1 MMKNNKIWTAVLSVI
16 IAVGLWFYVVTV
28 VKPESTDTY
37 YNIPVVLQGESWLSE
52 QGLMIVG
59 GKDTTVTMELF
70 GNYTD
75 LAKVNSG
82 NITLIADLTKI
93 YEAGEVELTYSHRFP
108 GDVPSSALTV
118 LSKTPSTI
126 KLKVE
131 KRVPKTIEVKPQYI
145 GEMPD
150 KDMYIVDTNNP
161 ELSDQTIVITGPESV
176 VNQIEMATIDVDLTG
191 RTETFS
197 VTDTITLRDKDGNP
211 VDVSYVTPSVEEVTV
226 TLPIRYFKY
235 IQLLPEKV
243 IEGGGATQENSSISY
258 TPARI
263 MVSGSKDVL
272 SKIPSIKVGTI
283 DLGKLTQ
290 AVELTFPIVLDPGL
304 TCETGETEA
313 TVKVSFPNLG
323 TQEVAVTNIQ
333 VLNVPEGLAC
343 ELITKELKVTV
354 RGLKDVVTRVKPSD
368 VTVTVDFATVTD
380 AVAGTITYEPVITV
394 DQTKCPGVGV
404 IGEYTVSATLQ
415 AATATADATTP

>member
-1 MMKNNKIWTAVLSVI
+1 MMKNNKIWTAVLS
-16 IAVGLWFYVVTV
+16 IAIAIGLWFYVVTV

-70 GNYTD
+70 GNRTD
-75 LAKVNSG
+75 LDKVNSG

-93 YEAGEVELTYSHRFP
+93 YESGEVELTYSHRFP

-118 LSKTPSTI
+118 MSKSPSTI

-131 KRVPKTIEVKPQYI
+131 KRVPKTIDVKVQCV

-176 VNQIEMATIDVDLTG
+176 VNQIAVATIDVDVTG
-191 RTETFS
+191 QTETFS

-211 VDVSYVTPSVEEVTV
+211 VDASYITPSVEQVTV

-243 IEGGGATQENSSISY
+243 IEGGGATRENSSILYS
-258 TPARI
+258 PDRI

-272 SKIPSIKVGTI
+272 SKITSIKVGTI
-283 DLGKLTQ
+283 DLGALTQ
-290 AVELTFPIVLDPGL
+290 AKELVFPIVLDAGL
-304 TCETGETEA
+304 TCETGETDA
-313 TVKVSFPNLG
+313 KVMVSFPNLG
-323 TQEVAVTNIQ
+323 TQDVIVTNIQ
-333 VLNVPEGLAC
+333 VLNVPEGLEC

-354 RGLKDVVTRVKPSD
+354 RGGKDVVARVKPSD
-368 VTVTVDFATVTD
+368 LTVTIDFATITD
-380 AVAGTITYEPVITV
+380 VVAGTTTYTPVITV
-394 DQTKCPGVGV
+394 DNTKQPGVGV
-404 IGEYTVSATLQ
+404 IGTYTVSATLQ
-415 AATATADATTP
+415 AAAATADVTTP